1 MATFK
6 YGTNSLLALTSRVT
20 TPSLHIQKN
29 GNHWYVPLFSG
40 NKGAVVQSGD
50 YAYTLGGLKV
60 GSYRAVIGRE
70 EVIKIHVFTSAST
83 TWILTSKGDLYG
95 CGWNSYGQ
103 QGSGDTTHVLNFT
116 KRASNVKKVSCSELT
131 TWYIDNNNELYGC
144 GTNGYGQQ
152 GSGDTT
158 RVLTFTK
165 RASNVKEVNCSD
177 MTTWYIDNN
186 NNHYGC
192 GRNSYGQQGS
202 GDSGYST
209 DVLNFTKR
217 DL

>member
-40 NKGAVVQSGD
+40 NKGSAVQSGD

-70 EVIKIHVFTSAST
+70 VAKIRVFTTAQT
-83 TWILTSKGDLYG
+83 TWILTSKGELYGCGKNNYGQLGSSSSPYIFTKCAENVKEFRCTYITFWYIDNNNDLYG
-95 CGWNSYGQ
+95 CGDNYYGQ
-103 QGSGDTTHVLNFT
+103 QGSGDTTDV
-116 KRASNVKKVSCSELT
+116 T
-131 TWYIDNNNELYGC
+131 TY
-144 GTNGYGQQ
+144 
-152 GSGDTT
+152 
-158 RVLTFTK
+158 
-165 RASNVKEVNCSD
+165 
-177 MTTWYIDNN
+177 
-186 NNHYGC
+186 
-192 GRNSYGQQGS
+192 
-202 GDSGYST
+202 
-209 DVLNFTKR
+209 TKR